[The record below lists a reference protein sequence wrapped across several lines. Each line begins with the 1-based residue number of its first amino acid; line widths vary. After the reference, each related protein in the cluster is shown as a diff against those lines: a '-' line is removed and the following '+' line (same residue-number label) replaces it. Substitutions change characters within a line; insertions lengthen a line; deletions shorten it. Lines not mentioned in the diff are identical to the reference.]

1 VLNAPTGLKIVFE
14 NAPLWE
20 GQLPI
25 KAGKE
30 NNMSR
35 HEQRSIGELWITKGI
50 RAGKRKL
57 LAKMLKFYAVVP
69 AAIVAN
75 RYFTGAMANGL
86 YAILNSGLPGD
97 GLAHN
102 ITVAATTD
110 TGADTPGSILFTGL
124 DIEGKIITENI
135 IPAQGSTVQGVK
147 AFAKVT
153 SMLQSGWVLVG
164 GNDTIVIGFGEVLGL
179 PDYIAAAADVLM
191 AAFTTGLI
199 NTPTV
204 VVGAQ
209 LCNNTIVVPTGDGS
223 KVLRVLYQV

>member
-1 VLNAPTGLKIVFE
+1 MAN
-14 NAPLWE
+14 
-20 GQLPI
+20 
-25 KAGKE
+25 KE
-30 NNMSR
+30 YFSV
-35 HEQRSIGELWITKGI
+35 SELWITKGI

-57 LAKMLKFYAVVP
+57 LAKMLKFYTIVP

-86 YAILNSGLPGD
+86 YTILNSGLPGD

-124 DIEGKIITENI
+124 DIEGKIITESI

-153 SMLQSGWVLVG
+153 AMLQSLWSIVG

-179 PDYIAAAADVLM
+179 PDYIAAAADILM
-191 AAFTTGLI
+191 VGFDAALV
-199 NTPTV
+199 NAPTV

-209 LCNNTIVVPTGDGS
+209 LCNNTIVVPTGNGT
-223 KVLRVLYQV
+223 KKLGVLYQV